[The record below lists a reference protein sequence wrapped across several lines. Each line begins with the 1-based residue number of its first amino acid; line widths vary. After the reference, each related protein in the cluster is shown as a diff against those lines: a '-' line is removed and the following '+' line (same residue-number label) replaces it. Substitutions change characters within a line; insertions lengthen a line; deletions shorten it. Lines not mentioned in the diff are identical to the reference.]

1 MKLKTG
7 SSILLTVLLVGVFS
21 SAGLA
26 SSSNDGEVGVSQY
39 SFDNNGFNMTVQNCQ
54 TGLYA
59 DCLEIMQLA
68 RQAILKIPQTY
79 VLRTACGDVGIDR
92 MLKNSHGIIIKCRNP

>member
-26 SSSNDGEVGVSQY
+26 SSSDSGKIPDLQY
-39 SFDNNGFNMTVQNCQ
+39 SWNNGGFNMTVQNCQ
-54 TGLYA
+54 TGLHT
-59 DCLEIMQLA
+59 DCLKIMQSA
-68 RQAILKIPQTY
+68 RQAILKIPQAY
-79 VLRTACGDVGIDR
+79 VFSTACDR
-92 MLKNSHGIIIKCRNP
+92 RGFIIKDSHGILIIKCQKR